1 MPRWSLAKTLLI
13 LSAFQLSVS
22 AKCKSNTFPYSYH
35 FMQQVDIG
43 PYQKIYHVGD
53 TLSLSFTDTAGMIF
67 DTVTQSL
74 INADSFQYTIRA
86 GIERLDNFKKPVPRD
101 GYFLTSKDGIRFSR
115 NLEAVNYGVT
125 NVDTRIECGTGQDRH
140 YIVQLIPRQP
150 GIYSADLFLFNGV
163 QYCYDKPA
171 AGAQLAFFFRLQ
183 DCNADL
189 LSGMDSSSVN
199 IPSYTNLALT
209 KRAFIFKVE

>member
-1 MPRWSLAKTLLI
+1 M
-13 LSAFQLSVS
+13 VS
-22 AKCKSNTFPYSYH
+22 AKCKTNTFPYSYH
-35 FMQQVDIG
+35 FMQQVDVG

-53 TLSLSFTDTAGMIF
+53 TLSLTYTDTAGMVF
-67 DTVTQSL
+67 DTVTQSFVKV
-74 INADSFQYTIRA
+74 DSFQYTIRA
-86 GIERLDNFKKPVPRD
+86 GIERLDNFKKPIPKG
-101 GYFLTSKDGIRFSR
+101 GYFLTSKDGVNFSP
-115 NLEAVNYGVT
+115 NLEAVNDGVT
-125 NVDTRIECGTGQDRH
+125 NVDTRIDCGTGQDQH
-140 YIVQLIPRQP
+140 YVVKLIPRQP
-150 GIYSADLFLFNGV
+150 GIYSADLFLYNGV

-171 AGAQLAFFFRLQ
+171 VGAQFAFFFRLQ